1 MTIPGV
7 NILEQQI
14 IYGPTWYGISIF
26 VIFTF
31 LMIVFIGIFAD
42 TTEFKF
48 GLISIISIIGFLI
61 SVGLTL
67 GCDLNPTILNRPKK
81 IDYTIEIIDENAWKE
96 IGPNYTVLEKVYNNK
111 EIYVIE
117 GDYNVWM
124 RKKIRK

>member
-117 GDYNVWM
+117 GDYNV
-124 RKKIRK
+124 